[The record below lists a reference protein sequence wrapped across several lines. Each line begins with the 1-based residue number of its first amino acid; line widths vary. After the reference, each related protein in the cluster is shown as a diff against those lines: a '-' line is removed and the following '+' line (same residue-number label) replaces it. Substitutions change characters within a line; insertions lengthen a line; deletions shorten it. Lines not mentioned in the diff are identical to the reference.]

1 MELWSSIALGCSA
14 AALAFGAFSLVWST
28 AQKKAVAGLA
38 QAMHSAGTGLEHLN
52 SQLEAQQ
59 RALSR
64 AQARLRH
71 CQRRVRDLRDAAA
84 VRASSAPVPAA
95 SPIGALAE
103 NAVADGSAGNVP
115 SPINQSEAQLLELM
129 RQGKAAP
136 KAA

>member
-14 AALAFGAFSLVWST
+14 AALAFGAFAVIWST

-38 QAMHSAGTGLEHLN
+38 QAMHSAGNGLEHLN

-71 CQRRVRDLRDAAA
+71 CQRRIRDLRDAAA
-84 VRASSAPVPAA
+84 VRSSSTA
-95 SPIGALAE
+95 SPAPDSL
-103 NAVADGSAGNVP
+103 VP
-115 SPINQSEAQLLELM
+115 LGEETSEDAPTGMPRPINQSEAQLLEM
-129 RQGKAAP
+129 MQQSTAAP
-136 KAA
+136 RAA